1 MKSTL
6 LAIFL
11 FAAAGGLA
19 APVADA
25 VLERSAVAE
34 PSPVT
39 KADFG
44 NIIKRQ
50 LCSKCVNDKKTC
62 GYCQNGSCQ
71 NFKYD
76 H

>member
-1 MKSTL
+1 MKFTL

-11 FAAAGGLA
+11 FAAVGLP

-34 PSPVT
+34 PAPVT
-39 KADFG
+39 EAEFG

-50 LCSKCVNDKKTC
+50 FCSKCVNGKKTC

-76 H
+76 C